1 MSVRPAVLLVV
12 NPSGNRTRVAVD
24 KFPFVIGRQSD
35 SGLVLRDNRVSRQH
49 AQIVCEG
56 TSYVIEDLGSR
67 HGVLVNGEPAT
78 RQVLKSSDR
87 IDFGFEDSYK
97 ITFMYDDDEVGRL
110 LQQIQTGQSNLPN
123 GGNLAKLRA
132 VVEVARTLRNSLA
145 VEEVLAAVLDAALTI
160 TGTEYGFIFLRDRR
174 DQPLQ
179 VKLSRDSKG
188 QPLGADAVPNV
199 TAAEIDAAV
208 VTRRQFLSLTM
219 PLPDGSTAI
228 AVPLIRVRTENV
240 EETQYLSRAEDTAGV
255 LLLEGGKPDL
265 SHGSSELLQTLALE
279 ASTILENARL
289 LDEERTKQRLE
300 EELEIARRIQQ
311 DMLPQQ
317 FPVDGWFRAMGSSIP
332 SHLVGGDYFDL
343 HKISDDMWCMVVA
356 DASGKGVGPAIFAS
370 ILQGAFLAAPPDPE
384 RMAGLITT
392 LNKYVCERAQG
403 ERYATLFYALLRSDG
418 TLSWVNA
425 GHCTPIVVKPD
436 GRSALIDANG
446 VPVGLI
452 EDSEYVVQSAKLD
465 PGDKIVVYSDGLTD
479 AQDLDGKFFGARRVR
494 KLVQENALLDC
505 AGLHKALIDAA
516 EQHTDG
522 TFAAD
527 DITVLVVEYFPP
539 QMAV

>member
-1 MSVRPAVLLVV
+1 MSARPAVLLVV
-12 NPSGNRTRVAVD
+12 NPSGNRTRVAID
-24 KFPFVIGRQSD
+24 KLPFIIGRQSD
-35 SGLVLRDNRVSRQH
+35 SALVLRDNRVSRQH

-56 TSYVIEDLGSR
+56 AAYFIEDLGSR
-67 HGVLVNGEPAT
+67 HGVLVNGEPVT

-160 TGTEYGFIFLRDRR
+160 TGTESGFIYLREKR

-179 VKLSRDSKG
+179 VKLSRDAKG
-188 QPLGADAVPNV
+188 QPLGAERNPSV
-199 TAAEIDAAV
+199 TATEIEAAV
-208 VTRRQFLSLTM
+208 ATRRQFLSLTM
-219 PLPDGSTAI
+219 PLADGSLAI
-228 AVPLIRVRTENV
+228 AVPLIRVRTENI

-265 SHGSSELLQTLALE
+265 SQGSGELLQTLALE

-289 LDEERTKQRLE
+289 LDEERAKQRLE

-311 DMLPQQ
+311 DMLPQN
-317 FPVDGWFRAMGSSIP
+317 FPQEGWFRAIGASIP
-332 SHLVGGDYFDL
+332 SHQVGGDYFDL
-343 HKISDDMWCMVVA
+343 HKIGDDMWCMVVA

-370 ILQGAFLAAPPDPE
+370 ILQGAFLAAPPDPD
-384 RMAGLITT
+384 RMSSLITT

-403 ERYATLFYALLRSDG
+403 ERYATLFYALLNSDG
-418 TLSWVNA
+418 MLYWVNA

-446 VPVGLI
+446 VPVGLL
-452 EDSEYVVQSAKLD
+452 EESEYVVQSAKLD

-479 AQDLDGKFFGARRVR
+479 AQNLDGEFFGARRVR
-494 KLVQENALLDC
+494 KLVQEYALLDC
-505 AGLHKALIDAA
+505 QGLHRKLVEAA
-516 EQHTDG
+516 EAHTDG